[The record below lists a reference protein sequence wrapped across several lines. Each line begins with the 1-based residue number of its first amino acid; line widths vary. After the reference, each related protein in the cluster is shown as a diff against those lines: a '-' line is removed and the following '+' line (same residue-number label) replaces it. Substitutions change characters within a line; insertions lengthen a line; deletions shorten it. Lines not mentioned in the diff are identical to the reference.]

1 MDFKD
6 KDDLFNK
13 INELNYDR
21 ENGQKLYTKIELIS
35 ISRALREHSGRFS
48 IKGTITSLSK
58 LFKMISGF
66 RGYCDKCQKLNEIV
80 LPEPVANV
88 KTENRKC
95 PDCKKPM
102 SNLNYDYCNAVIVE
116 LQDLETFNDLERL
129 SVYLFDKHT
138 ENIRVGENILVYGQ
152 IQIEESSGK
161 KLFPIFY
168 AESIQYDKNDKTNL
182 TQLDI
187 EAIKRFTNKHGSQ
200 IIDVLVSMFDNAIIG
215 YEHVKRGM
223 LLTAVNSNG
232 DNHNSNQR
240 RERINSLLVGGPGL
254 AKSKLLKSVTRLVPN
269 SRYESGGRNSS
280 GKSLTAIVVKEE
292 ENYVLRLGPIPLAKN
307 AICAI
312 NEFGRTDFEDQ
323 SHFLDVMEEGE
334 FTINK
339 YGINA
344 SIKSPTTIIASA
356 NPVNNSTWKEDE
368 TIDLNEI
375 PALKPIIDR
384 IDLIFVFRPRK
395 NENAVRD
402 YAYTKT
408 GFESKRI
415 PDYSNYIVKHIEYA
429 KRFNPTIS
437 DEAQQMLNEY
447 FIKIMIQG
455 NFGSNRILD
464 TLLRLSKAFA
474 RLKLKNIV
482 DADDAR
488 EVIEFYNNI
497 LQQYQQ
503 AVSVPVNP
511 RDVTF
516 SECLKI
522 LREIEIAISLDE
534 LLKQACQ
541 NNNYIKRY
549 LTLRNKSLRLT
560 DNRKVRAIYEM
571 LLNHT
576 NVKRVQE
583 KPVVLQ
589 WLYDTHDTYDIE
601 ITET

>member
-13 INELNYDR
+13 INEHTYDQEKR
-21 ENGQKLYTKIELIS
+21 QKSHTKLELIS
-35 ISRALREHSGRFS
+35 ISEALRIHSGRFS

-80 LPEPVANV
+80 LPEPLVNV
-88 KTENRKC
+88 KPKNRKC
-95 PDCKKPM
+95 PDCMKQM
-102 SNLNYDYCNAVIVE
+102 NNLNYNYCNAVIVE
-116 LQDLETFNDLERL
+116 LQDLETFSDLERIP
-129 SVYLFDKHT
+129 VYLFDKHT
-138 ENIRVGENILVYGQ
+138 ENIRVGENIIIDGQ
-152 IQIEESSGK
+152 IQIEESNGK
-161 KLFPIFY
+161 KFFPFFY
-168 AESIQYDKNDKTNL
+168 AESVQYIKNSKTTL

-200 IIDVLVSMFDNAIIG
+200 IIDELVSMFDNAIIG
-215 YEHVKRGM
+215 YENVKMG
-223 LLTAVNSNG
+223 LLFTAVNSNG
-232 DNHNSNQR
+232 DNNNSNQR
-240 RERINSLLVGGPGL
+240 RERINLLLVGGPGL
-254 AKSKLLKSVTRLVPN
+254 AKSKLLKSVTRLIPN

-280 GKSLTAIVVKEE
+280 GKSLTAIVAKEE

-344 SIKSPTTIIASA
+344 SIRSPTTIIASA
-356 NPVNNSTWKEDE
+356 NPINNSNWKDNE

-375 PALKPIIDR
+375 PALKPILDR

-395 NENAVRD
+395 NEDEVRN
-402 YAYTKT
+402 YAYRKT
-408 GFESKRI
+408 GFESNRI
-415 PDYSNYIVKHIEYA
+415 PDYSNYVIKHLEYA
-429 KRFNPTIS
+429 KKFNPVVS

-447 FIKIMIQG
+447 FIKIMMG
-455 NFGSNRILD
+455 DNLGSNRILD

-482 DADDAR
+482 DGDDAR

-522 LREIEIAISLDE
+522 LREIEIAITLDE
-534 LLKQACQ
+534 LLKQACH

-560 DNRKVRAIYEM
+560 DNRKVRTIYEM

-576 NVKRVQE
+576 EVKRVQE

-589 WLYDTHDTYDIE
+589 WLYDTHDTCDME
-601 ITET
+601 K